1 MMTSILLALAGAA
14 ATAGGGYLLGARA
27 GREARRG
34 LESDLGQAQH
44 HASALAGEL
53 TQARSQ
59 VAALES
65 SLAHERSASNTAEEV
80 ASQVRTL
87 ISPMVGAQEAA
98 SANLQAQM
106 RELAQ
111 RVATGDDSVERLD
124 ALRSELQQTLAPL
137 LKQDQEKQGIQKM
150 MLDVLGPLMEK
161 ERRARG
167 LTLVSPSNRSR
178 HQLPKLLDT
187 LAHRGGF
194 AAVLLSDEMGLP
206 LAASAGARDADVLA
220 GVSSLVFS
228 LADRVATS
236 GRAAPLAVLLRDAAN
251 QRILHRIFSVEDDRY
266 LVTAVSKG
274 GEISTDALDPALAA
288 LEDILCSQAA

>member
-1 MMTSILLALAGAA
+1 MMTSILLALVGAT
-14 ATAGGGYLLGARA
+14 ATAGGGYLIGARA
-27 GREARRG
+27 GRGARRG
-34 LESDLGQAQH
+34 LESDLAQAQQ
-44 HASALAGEL
+44 HAFSVAAEVTL
-53 TQARSQ
+53 ARSE
-59 VAALES
+59 VATLES
-65 SLAHERSASNTAEEV
+65 SLAHERSASSTAEEV

-87 ISPMVGAQEAA
+87 IGPMVGAQEAA

-106 RELAQ
+106 RELGQ
-111 RVATGDDSVERLD
+111 RVVSGDDSVERLD
-124 ALRSELQQTLAPL
+124 ALRNELQQPLAPL

-167 LTLVSPSNRSR
+167 LTLVSPSNRGR

-187 LAHRGGF
+187 LARRGGF
-194 AAVLLSDEMGLP
+194 SAVLLSDEMGLP
-206 LAASAGARDADVLA
+206 LAASTGARDADVLA

-228 LADRVATS
+228 LADRVASS
-236 GRAAPLAVLLRDAAN
+236 GSAAPLAVLLRDAAN
-251 QRILHRIFSVEDDRY
+251 QRILHRIFAVEGNRY